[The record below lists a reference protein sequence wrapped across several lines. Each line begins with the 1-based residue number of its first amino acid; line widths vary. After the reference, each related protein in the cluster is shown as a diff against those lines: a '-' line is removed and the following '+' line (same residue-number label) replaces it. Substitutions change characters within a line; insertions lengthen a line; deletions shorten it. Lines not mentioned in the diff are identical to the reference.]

1 MAHAAQKIRFGGV
14 CKGSFLCCA
23 AQVFLIFHIA
33 LLLLRNIAE
42 QKHECARLFPVR
54 KAALRHKKQLVPL
67 ALHIFHC
74 EAVKSLAL

>member
-1 MAHAAQKIRFGGV
+1 MSELG
-14 CKGSFLCCA
+14 
-23 AQVFLIFHIA
+23 
-33 LLLLRNIAE
+33 
-42 QKHECARLFPVR
+42 FPVR